1 MKDLDDRQARRPVH
15 HIIFRILACLF
26 ILAAGIFGMNGL
38 AGMKKS
44 PAAAKNEE
52 PALKVEAIRAQPVDT
67 PVVITG
73 YGEVHALKV
82 VPLSP
87 EVSGT
92 IVAIH
97 PRLVAGGI
105 IPMGETL
112 FRIDTRDY
120 DAAVKEARA
129 AEAQWENTI
138 KRLEKQFAI
147 DRQRLSTLQR
157 NRELAGLE
165 FQRLR
170 SLFQETRSVP
180 APMWRKPNRSSMR
193 PRTRLTS

>member
-1 MKDLDDRQARRPVH
+1 LNPRKPKNPVTTIEKRGPKKKRVFHERFGRQTGQTSRASHYLPHPGVP
-15 HIIFRILACLF
+15 F
-26 ILAAGIFGMNGL
+26 ILAAGIFGMNSL

-44 PAAAKNEE
+44 PAAAKDEE
-52 PALKVEAIRAQPVDT
+52 RALKVEAIRAQPVDS

-129 AEAQWENTI
+129 AEAQWE
-138 KRLEKQFAI
+138 KRHKAP
-147 DRQRLSTLQR
+147 
-157 NRELAGLE
+157 G
-165 FQRLR
+165 
-170 SLFQETRSVP
+170 ETVCHR
-180 APMWRKPNRSSMR
+180 
-193 PRTRLTS
+193 